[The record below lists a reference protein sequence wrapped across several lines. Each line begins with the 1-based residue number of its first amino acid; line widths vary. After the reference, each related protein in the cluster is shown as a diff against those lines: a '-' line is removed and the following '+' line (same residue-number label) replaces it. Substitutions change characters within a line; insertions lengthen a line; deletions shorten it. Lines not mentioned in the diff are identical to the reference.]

1 MIMKEE
7 ASPKGLRRLAW
18 GLTIAAL
25 GIWLLLA
32 FTLPLRAP
40 HACEAGFVVDSQGV
54 KTERPGKVSVAV
66 AERQIVIH
74 RRAAEDSEIVGMA
87 AEGEQLMTVS
97 ASAGWTSVVWD
108 GRLAWA
114 RSEALENTG
123 LQLAVGAPSTTQKKA
138 AERLVAEAHTWL
150 GTEYVWG
157 GQSKQGTDCSGFI
170 QTLFAKHGVKLPRT
184 TGPQARVG
192 FPVTLKELEPG
203 DRLCFNYSDH
213 VDHVGLYIGQ
223 HKFIHAYGP
232 ARRVV
237 ISSLL
242 DPRFSRY
249 FAGGRR
255 DLLPLD

>member
-1 MIMKEE
+1 MNMKEE

-25 GIWLLLA
+25 GMWLLLA
-32 FTLPLRAP
+32 FSLPLRAP
-40 HACEAGFVVDSQGV
+40 HASEARFVVDSQGAT
-54 KTERPGKVSVAV
+54 TERPGKVGVAV
-66 AERQIVIH
+66 AKRQIVIH
-74 RRAAEDSEIVGMA
+74 ERATDDSGVIGKA

-97 ASAGWTSVVWD
+97 TSAGWTSVVWD
-108 GRLAWA
+108 GHLAWA
-114 RSEALENTG
+114 RSEELENTG
-123 LQLAVGAPSTTQKKA
+123 LQLAVGAPSTAQRKA

-157 GQSKQGTDCSGFI
+157 GQSKQGADCSGFI

-213 VDHVGLYIGQ
+213 VDHVGLYIGG
-223 HKFIHAYGP
+223 HKFIHAFGS

-242 DPRFSRY
+242 DPRFSHP
-249 FAGGRR
+249 FVGGRR
-255 DLLPLD
+255 DLLPSD